1 MRMIESRLEDS
12 RHKLME
18 TSNNIEKAAAFCS
31 EKYLVNP
38 ESNTLDESL
47 ELATQSVCAVAHEV
61 NRFASQFLEALEYQS
76 YQTTDLSDKISK
88 LKMASMQYL
97 LREGVA
103 QGCWVVHSVEGSDC
117 LST

>member
-31 EKYLVNP
+31 EKYLVVV
-38 ESNTLDESL
+38 TLLITL